1 MYRGLRTEVQRFTL
15 FIGFCGV
22 IGWLADVMSW
32 SLIIGCL
39 LYGVFLLRQMQRF
52 YIWLSHHSDR
62 PPPSSSG
69 IWGDIFDAIYRMRKQ
84 QAAQQQDLQQ
94 QLTRMQDS
102 TSALKDGAVLLDN
115 RGQIEFWNASAEKL
129 LGLRRDTDKHQLLT
143 NLLRDPQFVSYFQQ
157 EQFAEPLTI
166 HSPINNGDSLE
177 IQINVF
183 GDNEK
188 LLVVRDVTRLQKLEK
203 IRSDFVANV
212 SHELRTPLTVMKGY
226 LETLED
232 QRDDLSL
239 QDNLAL
245 KDNLAPQYNLPPHWR
260 KAIGHMQQQT
270 ARMQNLVDDLMLLSK
285 LEDKNTEQQQKVA
298 VDLATLAE
306 HLRDDAQRI
315 SPQHNI
321 ILEGKTLHLL
331 GSKNELHSAFGN
343 LVTNA
348 LRYSPKDSTIRLQWG
363 IDDNGAFFS
372 VTDQGAG
379 IASAHIPRL
388 TERFYRVDAGRSRAD
403 GGTGLGLA
411 IVKHALARLDGQLE
425 IVSAVGKG
433 STFTCRFPASCI
445 L

>member
-1 MYRGLRTEVQRFTL
+1 MYRGLRTEIQRITL
-15 FIGFCGV
+15 FTSFCV
-22 IGWLADVMSW
+22 LIGWMVGAVLW
-32 SLIIGCL
+32 CLIIGST
-39 LYGVFLLRQMQRF
+39 LYGIFLLRQMQRF
-52 YIWLSHHSDR
+52 YVWLSRHSDR

-84 QAAQQQDLQQ
+84 QAAQQQHLQQ

-102 TSALKDGAVLLDN
+102 TAALKDGTVLLDN

-129 LGLRRDTDKHQLLT
+129 LGLRHDTDKQQLLT
-143 NLLRDPQFVSYFQQ
+143 NLLRDPQFVAYFQQ
-157 EQFAEPLTI
+157 EQYAEPLTL
-166 HSPINNGDSLE
+166 HSPVNSEGFLE

-203 IRSDFVANV
+203 IRSDFVGNV
-212 SHELRTPLTVMKGY
+212 SHELRTPLTVLKGY

-232 QRDDLSL
+232 QG
-239 QDNLAL
+239 DNIPA
-245 KDNLAPQYNLPPHWR
+245 QWH

-270 ARMQNLVDDLMLLSK
+270 ARMQSLVDDLMLLSK
-285 LEDKNTEQQQKVA
+285 LEARDTDTQQKLA

-306 HLRDDAQRI
+306 NLRDDAQRI

-321 ILEGKTLHLL
+321 VLEGKTLHVL
-331 GSKNELHSAFGN
+331 GKKNELHSAFSN

-348 LRYSPKDSTIRLQWG
+348 LRYSPEDSTVRLQWG
-363 IDDNGAFFS
+363 IDDGGVFFS
-372 VTDQGAG
+372 VSDNGPG
-379 IASAHIPRL
+379 IAAAHIPRL
-388 TERFYRVDAGRSRAD
+388 TERFYRIDSGRGRAD

-411 IVKHALARLDGQLE
+411 IVKHALARHDGHLE
-425 IVSAVGKG
+425 IASTPGKG
-433 STFTCRFPASCI
+433 STFTCRFPVDCV

>member
-22 IGWLADVMSW
+22 IGWLAGAVSW
-32 SLIIGCL
+32 CLIIGCM
-39 LYGVFLLRQMQRF
+39 LYGIFLLRQMQRF

-102 TSALKDGAVLLDN
+102 TAALKDGAVLLDN

-129 LGLRRDTDKHQLLT
+129 LGLRRATDKQQLLT
-143 NLLRDPQFVSYFQQ
+143 NLLRDPQFVAYFQQ
-157 EQFAEPLTI
+157 EQYAEPLTI
-166 HSPINNGDSLE
+166 HSPINSEDSLE

-188 LLVVRDVTRLQKLEK
+188 FLVVRDVTRLQKLEK
-203 IRSDFVANV
+203 IRSDFVGNV
-212 SHELRTPLTVMKGY
+212 SHELRTPLTVLKGY

-232 QRDDLSL
+232 QRDNMS
-239 QDNLAL
+239 
-245 KDNLAPQYNLPPHWR
+245 PQYNLPPHWH
-260 KAIGHMQQQT
+260 KAISHMQQQT
-270 ARMQNLVDDLMLLSK
+270 ARMQSLVDDLMLLSK

-315 SPQHNI
+315 SPQHHI

-331 GSKNELHSAFGN
+331 GSKNELHSALGN

-363 IDDNGAFFS
+363 TDDNGAFFS

-379 IASAHIPRL
+379 IAAAHIPRL

-411 IVKHALARLDGQLE
+411 IVKHALARHDGQLD
-425 IVSAVGKG
+425 ITSTPGKG